1 MEFTYYIKQYFIN
14 YGIILFGYYLI
25 PAGLTYFLFYM
36 LKKNQWESKRIQDRY
51 PKKNSVSRE
60 IKCSLRAIFFF
71 AFYTTLLIYFITI
84 GKTKVYYSISDLG
97 LGYLFLSVIIFIVT
111 QDTYFY
117 WTHRF
122 MHLKKVFPYV
132 HKSHHLSNTPTPF
145 ATLAFGPW
153 ETIIEFGIYPLVIF
167 LLPLHPLAIGLF
179 LLYNVILNTAGHIGY
194 EIIPRSFFHHRILK
208 YGLTITHHEM
218 HHSKVN
224 CNYGIYFNIWDRVMR
239 TNHQDYEKTYM
250 KVKDKAL
257 LQKDGKYNPAG
268 NTGFAPSDAS
278 SLQN

>member
-1 MEFTYYIKQYFIN
+1 MEYSYYIKQYFIN

-25 PAGLTYFLFYM
+25 PAGLTYFLFYV
-36 LKKNQWESKRIQDRY
+36 LKKNQWKTKRIQDRY
-51 PKKNSVSRE
+51 PKKKSVNRE
-60 IKCSLRAIFFF
+60 IKCSLRAILFF
-71 AFYTTLLIYFITI
+71 AFYTTLLNFFIVT
-84 GKTKVYYSISDLG
+84 GKTKVYYSINDYG
-97 LGYLFLSVIIFIVT
+97 IGYLILSVILFILI

-122 MHLKKVFPYV
+122 MHLKKVFPLI

-167 LLPLHPLAIGLF
+167 LLPMHPLAIGLF

-194 EIIPRSFFHHRILK
+194 EVIPRSFFNHQILK
-208 YGLTITHHEM
+208 YGLTVTHHEM

-224 CNYGIYFNIWDRVMR
+224 CNYGIYFNIWDRIMK
-239 TNHQDYEKTYM
+239 TNHQNYEKTFM
-250 KVKDKAL
+250 KVKDK
-257 LQKDGKYNPAG
+257 
-268 NTGFAPSDAS
+268 S
-278 SLQN
+278 SLKEKHEPDSTIDTKFVHLDSTSPF